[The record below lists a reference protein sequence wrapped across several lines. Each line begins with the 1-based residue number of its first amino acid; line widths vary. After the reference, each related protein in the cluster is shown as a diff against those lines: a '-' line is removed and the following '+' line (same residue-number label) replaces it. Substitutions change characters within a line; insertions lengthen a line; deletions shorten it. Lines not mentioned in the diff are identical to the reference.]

1 MARDEP
7 IREGTPN
14 YLEDDRGGATILST
28 PIIGVVKDNIDPA
41 HAGRIRVYI
50 SKFGGLNPDD
60 SSNWKTVSYMSP
72 FSGMSGMSGTPAT
85 GSTTEGY
92 GEFVDNPQ
100 SYGFWAASPDIGT
113 NVICIFV
120 DGDPQNG
127 YYIGCIPRPG
137 MNSMT
142 PAMGAT
148 NSVVPNSAE
157 ASALAGAD
165 RMMTTEINANNPN
178 LANSGTIT
186 TDPKP
191 VHSYQMAIMAQQGLN
206 RDNEKG
212 MITSSAQRETPS
224 KVFGM
229 STPGG
234 PIYAGGFNNSTII
247 GAVTDPATNQDVQ
260 KKANTGGHSF
270 VMDDGD
276 LQGQNQL
283 MRFRSAA
290 GHQIMMNDTNQ
301 GISIV
306 HANGQS
312 WAELGKEGTIDL
324 YCTNSFNVRSQGD
337 INFHSD
343 RDINMHAEKT
353 FRMYATNIQI
363 ESDNNTSFRSGN
375 NFFTYVKG
383 KYTIKV
389 DSSFSI
395 LSTGDASLASSGK
408 TFING
413 DKINL
418 NTGSAGTTPIE
429 VPIMPKTSIVDA
441 AYSAS
446 KGWINPAP
454 KPTISLTNRTPTH
467 LPFVG
472 SGKGVDITVDPV
484 VDSKKPVTTPA
495 ADAANTKAPATP
507 ATPVTNSTIN
517 TVPPTTTASSNSVSE
532 LNGNATKAITAQQ
545 AQNNSTLPNG
555 VIPQAV
561 AASVANSLSNIGL
574 SANLQINP
582 NGKAALGILAGSVGL
597 NLNQATIAGSIL
609 KPGSGSLISVNLALG
624 MPFQMAIKGLTTG
637 NFGAVSA
644 SAVVRSTSIQT
655 AAMGLSI
662 NASANSL
669 VNSGILTGQESAA
682 QAGGLVMAASNYGTS
697 AVSGYIN
704 ASTRGSGLSANVGV
718 GANFGGA
725 SVGGSLNV
733 GGSGNNV
740 GINANI
746 GGLIGGGA
754 LGNINISANIGGK
767 AGAAIKTGL
776 AVAGAA
782 VAGVATVNA
791 ISNAIASGK
800 LAGSI
805 ADNISSGLT
814 GLATSVA
821 DSLNNLGK
829 SIAAAAASL
838 IGPLRAAFG
847 QVEASLKDLQANL
860 PNFLGGSDKSTSSV
874 EVNSSGSKYNST
886 QAAVKIAQSNYD
898 MALTNY
904 KNVSDG
910 INKAALDSA
919 ESDLAAARK
928 ESGKA
933 AIGLVTGINNSLI
946 GTGNALNSLR
956 GAVAGTLS
964 IGGISVKAGLS
975 SNGITAGLQAGISGG
990 LAAGGIRGG
999 LSLGTNGISA
1009 GISGGVS
1016 VGGIAAGL
1024 QAGISG
1030 GLVSAQMAVTT
1041 FNSGINGLSG
1051 GLSAMA
1057 SLTNATNPS
1066 NLIKNLS
1073 GAVSFSASGGR
1084 SSLSVGVQGGI
1095 GGGGGSLGVSI
1106 QNPLSLAGNL
1116 VANTTRSIGS
1126 ISAGVSAG
1134 INGGLSGGIGIN
1146 ANLGGVQVGLNANLG
1161 GIAGGVQAGVVGGL
1175 AAASFVANGG
1185 IQAGINGISAG
1196 IRGSISGISGG
1207 IQAGLQAGISGGL
1220 AAGGIIASL
1229 QASIASIGN
1238 ASGQI
1243 KTGILASGTFLK
1255 ANFAVNAGK
1264 LLNNSIIPM
1273 PLSVLPGTD
1282 DAGAAV
1288 NTSTNQLAAKT
1299 LGSQSEAL
1307 KKIKD
1312 IEDKLA
1318 QARAQIRDEVRNQT
1332 QTLGLFDKIASYA
1345 KVKGLESD
1353 LEKAT
1358 EQYNSLV
1365 SGQNTTPPDPRPAT
1379 ASTATTAA
1387 VSSQPQSQS
1396 ISNNNLSGFSGVTRA
1411 KETDLLSTSDLS
1423 GQTFVGKDKDGNTV
1437 TTTYGKPSN
1446 RSIFADGQGS
1456 VVNLTPEEFK
1466 KKYGS

>member
-1 MARDEP
+1 MQ
-7 IREGTPN
+7 
-14 YLEDDRGGATILST
+14 DDRGGATIINA
-28 PIIGVVKDNIDPA
+28 PVIGVVKDNIDPA

-50 SKFGGLNPDD
+50 SKFGGLDSND

-72 FSGMSGMSGTPAT
+72 FSGMSGMSGTAAT
-85 GSTTEGY
+85 GSTSEGY

-113 NVICIFV
+113 NVICLFV

-127 YYIGCIPRPG
+127 YYIGCIPKPG

-165 RMMTTEINANNPN
+165 RMMTTEVNSNNPN

-206 RDNEKG
+206 RDNSKG

-224 KVFGM
+224 KVFGI
-229 STPGG
+229 SSPGG
-234 PIYAGGFNNSTII
+234 PIYSGGFNNSTII
-247 GAVTDPATNQDVQ
+247 GAVTDPATDTQVQ
-260 KKANTGGHSF
+260 VKGRTGGHSL
-270 VMDDGD
+270 VLDDGD

-290 GHQIMMNDTNQ
+290 GHQIMMNDTDQ
-301 GISIV
+301 GISII

-429 VPIMPKTSIVDA
+429 VPIMPKTSVVDA
-441 AYSAS
+441 AYSKG
-446 KGWINPAP
+446 KGWINPSP
-454 KPTISLTNRTPTH
+454 TPTISLTNRTPTH
-467 LPFVG
+467 LPFAG
-472 SGKGVDITVDPV
+472 SGKGVDVTINPV
-484 VDSKKPVTTPA
+484 VDSSKATTTPA
-495 ADAANTKAPATP
+495 ADTANSSTP
-507 ATPVTNSTIN
+507 AVPAKPVPVATVNS
-517 TVPPTTTASSNSVSE
+517 VPAATAASSNAVPE
-532 LNGNATKAITAQQ
+532 LNGNAIKALTGQQ
-545 AQNNSTLPNG
+545 AQNNATLPNG
-555 VIPQAV
+555 VTPQAV
-561 AASVANSLSNIGL
+561 PAAIANAGTSNIPL
-574 SANLQINP
+574 SGIPQINP
-582 NGKAALGILAGSVGL
+582 NSKAALGILAGSVGL
-597 NLNQATIAGSIL
+597 NLNQATISGSIL
-609 KPGSGSLISVNLALG
+609 KPGSGSLISVNLAMG
-624 MPFQMAIKGLTTG
+624 MPFQMAIQGLTTG

-644 SAVVRSTSIQT
+644 SAVLRSTSIQT

-662 NASANSL
+662 NASATSL

-682 QAGGLVMAASNYGTS
+682 QAGGLVMAASNYGTT
-697 AVSGYIN
+697 AVSGFIS
-704 ASTRGSGLSANVGV
+704 ARTMGTGVSGSVGV
-718 GANFGGA
+718 GANFGG
-725 SVGGSLNV
+725 VGSISGGLNV
-733 GGSGNNV
+733 GGGGSNV

-767 AGAAIKTGL
+767 AGATIKTGL

-782 VAGVATVNA
+782 VAAGVTVNA
-791 ISNAIASGK
+791 ISNAISSGK

-805 ADNISSGLT
+805 ADTISSGLS

-821 DSLNNLGK
+821 DTLKNLGQ
-829 SIAAAAASL
+829 SIASAAASL
-838 IGPLRAAFG
+838 IGPLRAAFA
-847 QVEASLKDLQANL
+847 QVEASLTELQANL

-874 EVNSSGSKYNST
+874 DVNSSGSKYNST

-904 KNVSDG
+904 RNVSDN

-919 ESDLAAARK
+919 ESDLEAARK

-933 AIGLVTGINNSLI
+933 AIGLMTGTANGINSA
-946 GTGNALNSLR
+946 GNALNSLR
-956 GAVAGTLS
+956 GAASGVLS
-964 IGGISVKAGLS
+964 IGGISVR
-975 SNGITAGLQAGISGG
+975 AGIPLNGVAGGIMAGVSGG
-990 LAAGGIRGG
+990 LAAGGIVAG
-999 LSLGTNGISA
+999 LSANA
-1009 GISGGVS
+1009 
-1016 VGGIAAGL
+1016 GGITAGL
-1024 QAGISG
+1024 RAGISG
-1030 GLVSAQMAVTT
+1030 GLASASIQLPVTT

-1057 SLTNATNPS
+1057 SFTNATNPS
-1066 NLIKNLS
+1066 NLIKNIS
-1073 GAVSFSASGGR
+1073 GAASFSTSGGI
-1084 SSLSVGVQGGI
+1084 SGSLGVQGGF
-1095 GGGGGSLGVSI
+1095 GGGSGSFGLSI
-1106 QNPLSLAGNL
+1106 QNPLSLTGNL
-1116 VANTTRSIGS
+1116 VGNTTRSIGS
-1126 ISAGVSAG
+1126 ISAGLSAG

-1161 GIAGGVQAGVVGGL
+1161 GVVGGIQAGITGGL
-1175 AAASFVANGG
+1175 AAASLVANGS
-1185 IQAGINGISAG
+1185 ITAGINGISAG
-1196 IRGSISGISGG
+1196 IRGSIGGISGG
-1207 IQAGLQAGISGGL
+1207 IAAGLQAGVSGGL

-1255 ANFAVNAGK
+1255 AGFAVNTGK

-1273 PLSVLPGTD
+1273 PLSVLPGAD
-1282 DAGAAV
+1282 DGGAAV

-1307 KKIKD
+1307 KKIKE

-1318 QARAQIRDEVRNQT
+1318 QARAQISEEVRNQT

-1365 SGQNTTPPDPRPAT
+1365 SGQNTPPPDPRPAT
-1379 ASTATTAA
+1379 ASTATTAS

-1396 ISNNNLSGFSGVTRA
+1396 INPSSTGGMRGPDPAQWLPPPPIASGPGV
-1411 KETDLLSTSDLS
+1411 ETSTGIDQY
-1423 GQTFVGKDKDGNTV
+1423 GQKI
-1437 TTTYGKPSN
+1437 TTTTGGGTSRFIP
-1446 RSIFADGQGS
+1446 
-1456 VVNLTPEEFK
+1456 PEEAMARRNAANR
-1466 KKYGS
+1466 

>member
-7 IREGTPN
+7 IRQGTPN
-14 YLEDDRGGATILST
+14 SMQDDRGGATIINA
-28 PIIGVVKDNIDPA
+28 PVIGVVKDNIDPA

-50 SKFGGLNPDD
+50 SKFGGLDPNN

-72 FSGMSGMSGTPAT
+72 FSGMSGMSGTAAT
-85 GSTTEGY
+85 GSTSEGY

-127 YYIGCIPRPG
+127 YYIGCIPMPG

-165 RMMTTEINANNPN
+165 RMMTTEVNANNPN

-206 RDNEKG
+206 RDNSKG

-224 KVFGM
+224 KVFGI
-229 STPGG
+229 SSPGG
-234 PIYAGGFNNSTII
+234 PIYSGGFNNSTII
-247 GAVTDPATNQDVQ
+247 GAVTDPATDTQVQ
-260 KKANTGGHSF
+260 VKGRTGGHSL
-270 VMDDGD
+270 VLDDGD

-290 GHQIMMNDTNQ
+290 GHQIMMNDTDQ

-324 YCTNSFNVRSQGD
+324 FCTNSFNVRSQGD

-395 LSTGDASLASSGK
+395 LSTGDASVASSGK

-418 NTGSAGTTPIE
+418 NTGSSGTTPIE
-429 VPIMPKTSIVDA
+429 VPIMPKTSIVEA

-446 KGWINPAP
+446 KGWINPSP

-484 VDSKKPVTTPA
+484 VDSNKPVTTPA
-495 ADAANTKAPATP
+495 ANTANSSTP
-507 ATPVTNSTIN
+507 AVPAKPVPIATVNS
-517 TVPPTTTASSNSVSE
+517 VPASASASNNAVSE
-532 LNGNATKAITAQQ
+532 LNGNAVTALTGQQ
-545 AQNNSTLPNG
+545 AQNNATLPNG
-555 VIPQAV
+555 VTPQAV
-561 AASVANSLSNIGL
+561 PAAIANAGTSNIPL
-574 SANLQINP
+574 SGIPQIDP

-597 NLNQATIAGSIL
+597 NLNQATISGSIL
-609 KPGSGSLISVNLALG
+609 KPGSGSLIAVNLALG
-624 MPFQMAIKGLTTG
+624 MPFQMAVRGLTTG
-637 NFGAVSA
+637 NFGAISA
-644 SAVVRSTSIQT
+644 SAILKSTSIQT

-662 NASANSL
+662 NASATSL

-682 QAGGLVMAASNYGTS
+682 QAGGLVMAASNYGTT
-697 AVSGYIN
+697 AVSGFIS
-704 ASTRGSGLSANVGV
+704 ARTMGSGVSANVGV
-718 GANFGGA
+718 GANFGG
-725 SVGGSLNV
+725 VGSISGSLNV
-733 GGSGNNV
+733 GGGGSGV

-746 GGLIGGGA
+746 GGLIGGGGA

-767 AGAAIKTGL
+767 AGATIKTGL

-782 VAGVATVNA
+782 VAAGVTVNA

-805 ADNISSGLT
+805 ADTISSGLS

-821 DSLNNLGK
+821 DTLKNLGQ
-829 SIAAAAASL
+829 SIASAAASL

-874 EVNSSGSKYNST
+874 DVNSSGSKYNST

-904 KNVSDG
+904 RNVSDG

-933 AIGLVTGINNSLI
+933 ALGLITGTNNSLNAA
-946 GTGNALNSLR
+946 GNALNSLR
-956 GAVAGTLS
+956 GAANGVLS
-964 IGGISVKAGLS
+964 IGGISVRAGIPL
-975 SNGITAGLQAGISGG
+975 NGVAGGVMAGISGG
-990 LAAGGIRGG
+990 LAAGGIVAGLSANAGG
-999 LSLGTNGISA
+999 LS
-1009 GISGGVS
+1009 
-1016 VGGIAAGL
+1016 AGL
-1024 QAGISG
+1024 QAGIAG
-1030 GLVSAQMAVTT
+1030 GLASASIQLPVTT

-1057 SLTNATNPS
+1057 SFTNATNPS
-1066 NLIKNLS
+1066 NLIKNIS
-1073 GAVSFSASGGR
+1073 GAVSFSSSGGR
-1084 SSLSVGVQGGI
+1084 SSLSLGVQGGF
-1095 GGGGGSLGVSI
+1095 GGGAGSVGLSI
-1106 QNPLSLAGNL
+1106 QNPLSLTGNL
-1116 VANTTRSIGS
+1116 VGNTTRSIGS
-1126 ISAGVSAG
+1126 ISAGLSAG
-1134 INGGLSGGIGIN
+1134 INGGISGGIGIN

-1161 GIAGGVQAGVVGGL
+1161 GIAGGIQAGVVGGL

-1185 IQAGINGISAG
+1185 ITAGINGISAG

-1207 IQAGLQAGISGGL
+1207 ITAGLQAGISGGL

-1243 KTGILASGTFLK
+1243 KVGILASGTFLK

-1307 KKIKD
+1307 KRVKELTDQLGAINREED
-1312 IEDKLA
+1312 RALEYARVTRLSLLSEAELTMPIQQRRSNLLSELIE
-1318 QARAQIRDEVRNQT
+1318 
-1332 QTLGLFDKIASYA
+1332 A
-1345 KVKGLESD
+1345 KER
-1353 LEKAT
+1353 
-1358 EQYNSLV
+1358 YNSLV
-1365 SGQNTTPPDPRPAT
+1365 SGQNTPPPDPRPAT

-1396 ISNNNLSGFSGVTRA
+1396 INPVSTGGMRGPDPAMWLPPPPIASGPGV
-1411 KETDLLSTSDLS
+1411 ETSTGIDQF
-1423 GQTFVGKDKDGNTV
+1423 GQKI
-1437 TTTYGKPSN
+1437 TTTTGGGTSRFIP
-1446 RSIFADGQGS
+1446 
-1456 VVNLTPEEFK
+1456 PEEAMARRDAANRR
-1466 KKYGS
+1466 